1 MVKQKPFYRCLEIIT
16 NNGLKTILA
25 TVSFFVIV
33 CVLKYFL
40 SFVVSDTASW
50 ITVCVS
56 CGILAFYYNSMSQ
69 AKGNMDIKNALLLDW
84 LELKTRVHFLIIFC
98 SLGIVL
104 LVKLLIY
111 ILSILSPKNNDFYNI
126 KSIAYA
132 RRSK

>member
-16 NNGLKTILA
+16 NNGLKTVLA
-25 TVSFFVIV
+25 TVSFFVVV

-40 SFVVSDTASW
+40 SFVVSDAASW

-84 LELKTRVHFLIIFC
+84 LELKIRVHFLIIFC
-98 SLGIVL
+98 SLCAVL
-104 LVKLLIY
+104 VIKLLIY
-111 ILSILSPKNNDFYNI
+111 ILNTLYPKNNNFYNV

-132 RRSK
+132 RRTK